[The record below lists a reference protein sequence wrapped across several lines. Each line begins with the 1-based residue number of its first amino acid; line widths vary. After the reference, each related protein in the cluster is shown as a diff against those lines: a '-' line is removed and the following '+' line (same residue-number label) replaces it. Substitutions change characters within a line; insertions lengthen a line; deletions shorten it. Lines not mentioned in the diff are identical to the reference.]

1 MARKLDFEE
10 KDVFERVIESANST
24 AVNIS
29 GDKLLGN
36 LLAKREAALNLSPEL
51 ALWFGEDVEAL
62 PR

>member
-1 MARKLDFEE
+1 
-10 KDVFERVIESANST
+10 VIESANST

-36 LLAKREAALNLSPEL
+36 LLAKREAALDLSPEL
-51 ALWFGEDVEAL
+51 AIWFGEDVEAL